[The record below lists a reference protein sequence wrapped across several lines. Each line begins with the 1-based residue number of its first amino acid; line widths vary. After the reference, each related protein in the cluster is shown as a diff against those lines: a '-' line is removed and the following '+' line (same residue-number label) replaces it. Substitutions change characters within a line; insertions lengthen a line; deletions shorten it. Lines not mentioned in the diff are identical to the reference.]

1 MCAKSL
7 SSYLTLCN
15 PMDCSMPGSSV
26 HGILQAQIL
35 EWVAC
40 HPQGSSPQCFSLL
53 HSQGGS
59 LQLTPPGKPNIGVY
73 MSFSI
78 MVFSGYMPSRGI
90 VGSYDSFRSFSGGAS
105 GKEPTCQCRRWG
117 DVSSIPGLGRSL
129 EKGMATHSSILAW
142 RIPWKEGY
150 SP

>member
-1 MCAKSL
+1 
-7 SSYLTLCN
+7 
-15 PMDCSMPGSSV
+15 MPGSSV

-40 HPQGSSPQCFSLL
+40 HPQGSSPRCFSLL
-53 HSQGGS
+53 HWQGGS

-90 VGSYDSFRSFSGGAS
+90 LGHMIVLEAS
-105 GKEPTCQCRRWG
+105 RVVLVVKNPPASAEDGEMS
-117 DVSSIPGLGRSL
+117 VRSL
-129 EKGMATHSSILAW
+129 G
-142 RIPWKEGY
+142 
-150 SP
+150 